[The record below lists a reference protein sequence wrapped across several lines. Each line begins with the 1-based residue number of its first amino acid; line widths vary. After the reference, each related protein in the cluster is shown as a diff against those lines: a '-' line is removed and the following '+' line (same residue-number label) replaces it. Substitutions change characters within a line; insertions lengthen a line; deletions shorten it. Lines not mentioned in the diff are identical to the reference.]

1 MAFVFAN
8 PNPNGSYVGD
18 CVIRALAL
26 ALDKQWQDVYIDLS
40 TYGFILGD
48 MPSSN
53 RVWSEYLKSQG
64 FSAHIVPDTCP
75 LCITIK
81 DFCREHPNGTYILA
95 TGTHVVCVKNGNYL
109 DTWDSGDEAIIYYW
123 SKKEVD

>member
-1 MAFVFAN
+1 MAFIFAN

-18 CVIRALAL
+18 CVIRALSL
-26 ALDKQWQDVYIDLS
+26 ALDKRWQDVYIDLA

-64 FSAHIVPDTCP
+64 YSAFIVPDTCP

-81 DFCREHPNGTYILA
+81 DFCREHPQGKYIVA
-95 TGTHVVCVKNGNYL
+95 TGTHVVCIKDGNYM

-123 SKKEVD
+123 KEV